1 MAKATGR
8 TPQPDFGRR
17 LRDGDESVLE
27 AILRADGPAVRG
39 LLRQKFGGMLIA
51 ADFEDILAA
60 ALFRVWKYRDRYD
73 PGRASLRVWY
83 YRIAANVARDVLRYG
98 WQKARQME
106 VPCEPVVL
114 ASVIDGGVTHNEPEP
129 QASGSS
135 EMKRD
140 LREVL
145 DLLPD
150 AQRKIVMAD
159 AASRDGK
166 VSSQQLSSELGI
178 PAATVRV
185 YRRRA
190 IERLRTEMDRR
201 GWGSDE

>member
-1 MAKATGR
+1 MANSEG
-8 TPQPDFGRR
+8 QSDFGRR
-17 LRDGDESVLE
+17 LRAGDESVLE
-27 AILRADGPAVRG
+27 AVLRADGPAVRG
-39 LLRQKFGGMLIA
+39 LLQQKFGGILNA
-51 ADFEDILAA
+51 ADFEDIVAA
-60 ALFRVWKYRDRYD
+60 ALYRVWKYRERFD
-73 PGRASLRVWY
+73 PQRASLRVWF

-106 VPCEPVVL
+106 VPCEPIVL
-114 ASVIDGGVTHNEPEP
+114 ASIIDAREEHEETGP
-129 QASGSS
+129 QDGQPTG
-135 EMKRD
+135 MKRD
-140 LREVL
+140 LREAL

-150 AQRKIVMAD
+150 SQRKIVMAD

-190 IERLRTEMDRR
+190 IERLRVEMDRR
-201 GWGSDE
+201 GWGDEAS

>member
-1 MAKATGR
+1 MANPDG
-8 TPQPDFGRR
+8 QPDFGRR

-27 AILRADGPAVRG
+27 AVLRTDGPAVRG
-39 LLRQKFGGMLIA
+39 LLRQKFGGMLNA

-60 ALFRVWKYRDRYD
+60 ALFRVWKYRERFD
-73 PGRASLRVWY
+73 PGRASLRVWF
-83 YRIAANVARDVLRYG
+83 YRIAANVARDLLRYG

-106 VPCEPVVL
+106 VPCEPIVL
-114 ASVIDGGVTHNEPEP
+114 ASVIDDGHHDVDHDETNPPDGNST
-129 QASGSS
+129 A
-135 EMKRD
+135 MKRD

-190 IERLRTEMDRR
+190 IDRLRTEMDRR
-201 GWGSDE
+201 GWGEEE

>member
-1 MAKATGR
+1 MAKPDG
-8 TPQPDFGRR
+8 QPDFGRR

-27 AILRADGPAVRG
+27 AVLRADGPAVRG
-39 LLRQKFGGMLIA
+39 LLRQKFGGMLTA
-51 ADFEDILAA
+51 DDFEDILAA
-60 ALFRVWKYRDRYD
+60 ALFRVWKYRERFDS
-73 PGRASLRVWY
+73 GRASLRVWF
-83 YRIAANVARDVLRYG
+83 YRIATNVARDVLRYG

-106 VPCEPVVL
+106 VPCEPIVL
-114 ASVIDGGVTHNEPEP
+114 ASVIDDGHHTEPHGKTES
-129 QASGSS
+129 QTENSIA
-135 EMKRD
+135 MKRD

-159 AASRDGK
+159 AASRDGN
-166 VSSQQLSSELGI
+166 VSSQQLSTELGI
-178 PAATVRV
+178 PAATIRV

-201 GWGSDE
+201 GWGDVE

>member
-1 MAKATGR
+1 MAKTDG
-8 TPQPDFGRR
+8 QPDFGRR
-17 LRDGDESVLE
+17 LRDSDESVLE
-27 AILRADGPAVRG
+27 AVLRADGPAVRG
-39 LLRQKFGGMLIA
+39 LLRQKFGGMLTA
-51 ADFEDILAA
+51 DDFEDILAA
-60 ALFRVWKYRDRYD
+60 ALFRVWKYRERYD
-73 PGRASLRVWY
+73 PERASLRVWF

-106 VPCEPVVL
+106 VPCEPIVL
-114 ASVIDGGVTHNEPEP
+114 ASVIDDGHHEETHDETES
-129 QASGSS
+129 QVGDSS
-135 EMKRD
+135 AMKQD

-150 AQRKIVMAD
+150 AQRKIVLAD

-166 VSSQQLSSELGI
+166 VSSQQLSTELGI
-178 PAATVRV
+178 PAATIRV

-201 GWGSDE
+201 GWGNDQ